1 MQEKV
6 LEYLEEQCRK
16 QEEKK
21 TVAEQWAK
29 EERESRLLE
38 LGLWTAEYAP
48 EGEETKEIK
57 NAYPLRDETGRHYKK
72 VAISVTEEEWTAI
85 QAAAAQ
91 DSGMEKVKAFGERWR
106 NPVSRILW
114 LVALVFFIGGGILAL
129 LCLLYVTAYGGFW
142 VALMTVVRVVFLA
155 GIAGLILMSVAEI
168 IQLLDKTE

>member
-6 LEYLEEQCRK
+6 LEYLEEQRRK

-21 TVAEQWAK
+21 TVAEQWEK

-72 VAISVTEEEWTAI
+72 VAISVTEEEWVAI
-85 QAAAAQ
+85 RAAAAE
-91 DSGMEKVKAFGERWR
+91 DSNVEKVKAFGERWR

-114 LVALVFFIGGGILAL
+114 RAALVLFIGGGVLAL
-129 LCLLYVTAYGGFW
+129 LS
-142 VALMTVVRVVFLA
+142 VFLLGAMA
-155 GIAGLILMSVAEI
+155 GVASLLSAIGIVVAAGMGGLVLMSLAEI